1 MYCTC
6 SENLVTLYLNLESCG
21 TLLGPRILWH
31 CTSVLGPRILWHS
44 TWSKNLVA
52 LYLVQE
58 SCCYVP
64 QWYCKVGQQS
74 TLSSSTSN
82 EDKLYQQSLYSSCGR
97 RVKDNLL
104 TDMLI
109 LDPRKTGVR
118 DTFLCKSSSLSLM
131 GDNQMLLW
139 AYKKNNSFLL
149 HFYCLQG
156 KKLAILEFQ
165 CNIIWIKFQT

>member
-31 CTSVLGPRILWHS
+31 CTSVLGPRILWHCTS
-44 TWSKNLVA
+44 ILGPRILWHFTWSKNIVA
-52 LYLVQE
+52 LCLVQE

-131 GDNQMLLW
+131 GDKCC
-139 AYKKNNSFLL
+139 YEPTRK
-149 HFYCLQG
+149 
-156 KKLAILEFQ
+156 
-165 CNIIWIKFQT
+165 